1 MEGVERRPDEPEP
14 WRQFVHFPLVALVI
28 AVGLFLVA
36 ARIGDTLGSAI
47 LVHSDVSRTLA
58 RNAVVLATVLLTYKM
73 AIARLGEAPRD
84 DLIVKQA
91 WPNLGIGILLGFL
104 LMAMSV
110 GVAAVVHVYDFVGE
124 GDSSQLVN
132 ALVTSAIMPA
142 FLEETLFRGILFRWI
157 EEFAGSWIA
166 LLVTAALFGLVHIL
180 NPGATWFSTLTLAVE
195 AGILLG
201 AAYMMTRS
209 LWLPMGLHAAWNFTE
224 GEVFGVPV
232 SGIPEHGLF
241 QARISGPELLTGGAF
256 GLEASIIAVVMAT
269 GAGVWFVCWAV
280 RRGQVV
286 QPWWVGRLG

>member
-58 RNAVVLATVLLTYKM
+58 RNAVVLATVLLTYKV

-84 DLIVKQA
+84 DLTVKQA

-104 LMAMSV
+104 LMALSV
-110 GVAAVVHVYDFVGE
+110 GVAAVVHVYDFIGE

-142 FLEETLFRGILFRWI
+142 FMEETLFRGILFRWI

-166 LLVTAALFGLVHIL
+166 LLVTAALFGLVHL
-180 NPGATWFSTLTLAVE
+180 RNPGATSFSTLALALE

-224 GEVFGVPV
+224 GEVFDVPV

-241 QARISGPELLTGGAF
+241 QARMSGPELLTGGAF
-256 GLEASIIAVVMAT
+256 GLEASIIAVVIAT
-269 GAGVWFVCWAV
+269 GAGVWFVCLAV

-286 QPWWVGRLG
+286 QPWWVRRLG